1 MSDALRKL
9 IEESEAPLGPPA
21 VELVA
26 LLRSPDTV
34 VTEADFVPPDDLLS
48 SDPPAFVF
56 DLHRRALGAP
66 TMRKA
71 VPWSPRLEQEH
82 LWPLRIRMTRPESE
96 ALRFGTDLHHRLTY
110 LDILH
115 GKDYVGAVLWE
126 MVHARYSS
134 VDVVAK
140 TLGRITHYPPHRS
153 EHLVQCQA
161 EIGEIFDSYLNTLV
175 LELRYPSELGRRVF
189 IGAVVYMLDRRNML
203 TIRSALFPPSG
214 SFSM

>member
-1 MSDALRKL
+1 MNDALKQL
-9 IEESEAPLGPPA
+9 IEANQAPLSA
-21 VELVA
+21 AAAELVA
-26 LLRSPDTV
+26 LLRDPDTA
-34 VTEADFVPPDDLLS
+34 VTEADFFPPDDLLS
-48 SDPPAFVF
+48 SDPPMFVF
-56 DLHRRALGAP
+56 DLRRKDTGVAIL
-66 TMRKA
+66 RKA
-71 VPWSPRLEQEH
+71 VPWSPRLEQDH

-96 ALRFGTDLHHRLTY
+96 AIRFGTDLQHRLTY
-110 LDILH
+110 LDIVY

-161 EIGEIFDSYLNTLV
+161 EIGEVFDSYQNTLIV
-175 LELRYPSELGRRVF
+175 EMRYPTDLGRRVF
-189 IGAVVYMLDRRNML
+189 IAAIVYMLDRRNML